1 MKIKV
6 TETFRYEG
14 EEYEKGNTVN
24 LPDSVAQSVIKKG
37 YGEKAEGETKIG
49 EIEKVEEETHK
60 KTQKKK
66 GPRWKRKIW
75 ISEDRN
81 LTVTIWPSGEKFDSP
96 SVTLEESR
104 RDESGEWETNRLY
117 LPTGS
122 TLLALSENLKS
133 AWQEIQKIRSGEKK
147 KEE

>member
-14 EEYEKGNTVN
+14 EEYEKGNKVN
-24 LPDSVAQSVIKKG
+24 LPDAVAQSIIQKG
-37 YGEKAEGETKIG
+37 YGEEIEDENEIPD
-49 EIEKVEEETHK
+49 IEKVEE
-60 KTQKKK
+60 KTPTKTEQKNK
-66 GPRWKRKIW
+66 GPKWKRKIW

-81 LTVTIWPSGEKFDSP
+81 LTVTLWPSGEKFDSP

-104 RDESGEWETNRLY
+104 RDDSGDWETNRLY

-122 TLLALSENLKS
+122 SLLALSENLKV
-133 AWQEIQKIRSGEKK
+133 AWQKIQDIKSGEKEK
-147 KEE
+147 